1 MPEWLGIVLWIA
13 AGFGGSV
20 GRICGGR
27 IFTIHRNVGV

>member
-1 MPEWLGIVLWIA
+1 MPEWVGYRIVDCRGI
-13 AGFGGSV
+13 GGSV